1 MKKKNA
7 KVTISSPIYNV
18 ESTIKASL
26 LSTLNQTYK
35 NLEILAV
42 DDCGKDKSV
51 EIFKDVVSTHPRG
64 HIVRLVT
71 HERNLGL
78 GAVRNTSIK
87 ETSGEYIY
95 FMDSDDLLYPDT
107 IQTLVNLIEANQA
120 DFVTSSFRE
129 NRNGVF
135 KVFGYNNTCIVE
147 GRQILLQQYKS
158 DEPVFVYMW
167 NKLIRI
173 DFLKDNRIK
182 CIHPYVEDDMFTF
195 HLLAAASKCCK
206 YHKPTYEY
214 IIRGDSITNE
224 LMSKNIP
231 FKTAEIY
238 IDIIKR
244 KLEYALAI
252 EDREIASLISIYVLN
267 SAFLRLYQ
275 IDNSSIIVEGEKKKS
290 LEEALLRLINTNNLI
305 FSKKIVFTK
314 YFLKYLVI
322 YFVANCNVGF
332 RKKIILNIQ
341 KLKKQ

>member
-1 MKKKNA
+1 M
-7 KVTISSPIYNV
+7 
-18 ESTIKASL
+18 
-26 LSTLNQTYK
+26 
-35 NLEILAV
+35 
-42 DDCGKDKSV
+42 
-51 EIFKDVVSTHPRG
+51 
-64 HIVRLVT
+64 
-71 HERNLGL
+71 
-78 GAVRNTSIK
+78 
-87 ETSGEYIY
+87 
-95 FMDSDDLLYPDT
+95 
-107 IQTLVNLIEANQA
+107 
-120 DFVTSSFRE
+120 
-129 NRNGVF
+129 
-135 KVFGYNNTCIVE
+135 CI
-147 GRQILLQQYKS
+147 R
-158 DEPVFVYMW
+158 D
-167 NKLIRI
+167 R
-173 DFLKDNRIK
+173 
-182 CIHPYVEDDMFTF
+182 
-195 HLLAAASKCCK
+195 
-206 YHKPTYEY
+206 
-214 IIRGDSITNE
+214 
-224 LMSKNIP
+224 